1 MYNKMNIIIILIII
15 LFLITKFYKQEN
27 FKNNYNIKVIYINL
41 EKDKDR
47 NKKMIKTLKENNI
60 KYYRK
65 NAVYGKNLNINN
77 IDNRIIDS
85 IGLEDIKNKN
95 YKFGLSLTMG
105 GIGCAISHY
114 EIIKNISEDKDNNN
128 KYIILEDDIN
138 FQKNLISNI
147 QKVLKSA
154 PNNWDIIYIGYGPI
168 SDDYKNKKI
177 NYNFYKTNRVHGTFG
192 YILNKK
198 GAKKILNLFPI
209 KYQIDT
215 ALYLASR
222 NNKINSYIYK
232 PQLIFHYDYSS
243 TNIQVNPNTLQDDN
257 I

>member
-1 MYNKMNIIIILIII
+1 MKFIIILIII
-15 LFLITKFYKQEN
+15 LLLITRYLKKEN
-27 FKNNYNIKVIYINL
+27 FENNDNIKVIYINL

-47 NKKMIKTLKENNI
+47 NNKIIKLLKEHNI
-60 KYYRK
+60 DYNRK
-65 NAVYGKNLNINN
+65 NAIYGKNLNINN
-77 IDNRIIDS
+77 INNEIIDKN
-85 IGLEDIKNKN
+85 GLEDIKNKN
-95 YKFGLSLTMG
+95 YKYGLSLTMG

-114 EIIKNISEDKDNNN
+114 EIIKNISEENNN
-128 KYIILEDDIN
+128 NIYIILEDDIN
-138 FQKNLISNI
+138 FKKNFISNVK
-147 QKVLKSA
+147 KVIKKA
-154 PNNWDIIYIGYGPI
+154 PNDWDIIYIGYGPI

-177 NYNFYKTNRVHGTFG
+177 NDNFFRTNRIHGTFG

-198 GAKKILNLFPI
+198 GASKILNIFPI

-222 NNKINSYIYK
+222 NKKINSYIYK